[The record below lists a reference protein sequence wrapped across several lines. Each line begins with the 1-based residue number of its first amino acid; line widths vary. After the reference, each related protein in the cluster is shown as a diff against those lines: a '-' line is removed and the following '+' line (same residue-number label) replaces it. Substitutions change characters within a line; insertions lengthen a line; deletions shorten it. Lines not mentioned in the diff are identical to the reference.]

1 MPTLRSKD
9 AERIDSELEQ
19 LEAKFKEARKR
30 KEQLAAKQYEAVGRI
45 MLELVDSG
53 VWTEERLHDLLRP
66 QIKRAKDFELLGITP
81 QADTEPVSE
90 EAEAVESHGV
100 EDMVNDAGHVSEDL
114 TGTTPDAVPRQTL

>member
-1 MPTLRSKD
+1 MPTLRSRD

-30 KEQLAAKQYEAVGRI
+30 KEQLAAKQYEVVGRI

-81 QADTEPVSE
+81 QADTEPVPK

-100 EDMVNDAGHVSEDL
+100 EDRVNDAGHASEDL
-114 TGTTPDAVPRQTL
+114 TGSTPDAVPRQAL

>member
-53 VWTEERLHDLLRP
+53 VWTEERLYDLLRP
-66 QIKRAKDFELLGITP
+66 HIKRAKDFELLGITP
-81 QADTEPVSE
+81 QADTESVSE
-90 EAEAVESHGV
+90 EAEAVESPKD
-100 EDMVNDAGHVSEDL
+100 EDIVNDARNASDE
-114 TGTTPDAVPRQTL
+114 